1 MKLNTTRNKSIRRFA
16 FIGGVLLLGA
26 GNAMA
31 ASQGDAQDQARA
43 LLTGVHNNDIQTPPV
58 PSPTYGST
66 DSVVDP
72 QVRAQRLLAGKPDTS
87 TAQPHAR
94 ESLSATSSPA
104 SGAGGVNAWEMA
116 RRLLTG
122 KGT

>member
-1 MKLNTTRNKSIRRFA
+1 MKLHTTHTQTTRRFT
-16 FIGGVLLLGA
+16 FIGAALLLGA

-31 ASQGDAQDQARA
+31 ASHGDAQEQARA
-43 LLTGVHNNDIQTPPV
+43 LLTGVHNHGIQASPV
-58 PSPTYGST
+58 QSPTYGSA
-66 DSVVDP
+66 DSAVDP
-72 QVRAQRLLAGKPDTS
+72 QIRAQWLLAGRPDAS

-94 ESLSATSSPA
+94 ESLSATSS
-104 SGAGGVNAWEMA
+104 SGVVGVDAWEMA